1 MATDTNAHDIL
12 LTGDFNINMADGR
25 NSIKIKDLCQ
35 EYGLSQL
42 ISDPTHFTETSQ
54 STIDLILTN
63 NCNDILTS
71 GVGEPFLDQNIRY
84 HCPVFCVLDFQKP
97 KIRSFKRHIWLFD
110 RGNYQA
116 LSTELNNTDW
126 DNLKDV
132 DINKYTNNV
141 TEHIIKCTSKHIP
154 NKSINVRPSDPS
166 WFTTNIKN

>member
-12 LTGDFNINMADGR
+12 LTGDFNTNMADGR

-42 ISDPTHFTETSQ
+42 ISDSTHFTETSQ
-54 STIDLILTN
+54 STIDLILTI

-71 GVGEPFLDQNIRY
+71 RVGEPFLEQNIRY

-97 KIRSFKRHIWLFD
+97 KTRSFKRHIWLFD

-116 LSTELNNTDW
+116 LSTELNNTNW
-126 DNLKDV
+126 DNLKDA
-132 DINKYTNNV
+132 DINNPARMGKWVPYGQNQGMMPKLDPCGS
-141 TEHIIKCTSKHIP
+141 HIGILAHVGPT
-154 NKSINVRPSDPS
+154 
-166 WFTTNIKN
+166 